1 MNTQYLYD
9 GSGNRR
15 ESTKNGIVTRYVLD
29 LMGMTN
35 VLMETD
41 ASNTPQNYY
50 IYGLGLISR
59 IDGNNQTRYYH
70 DDFRGSTIAITDANA
85 NITHQYQYDDYGNI
99 LQIQETDFNPFRYVG
114 KFGVMYEDESL
125 YFMRARYYD
134 PEIGR
139 FISEDP
145 IWSTNLHPYAGNNPI
160 IFTDANGRLP
170 LPAGY
175 KKEPSWISSKWGS
188 IKKSLKMLELVTNGS
203 KVSEAAKTGGKF
215 IKAKDEG
222 EFIGLNAAMTV
233 DAYNSRFK
241 PGDNLEVGSQ
251 DWEKQFDSKIKI
263 VEVLLNMFHKTKINP
278 VSQGILKGFEDDE
291 DLNPV
296 KNLHKFQKGVKNRR
310 SIEQDILNGR
320 Y

>member
-1 MNTQYLYD
+1 
-9 GSGNRR
+9 
-15 ESTKNGIVTRYVLD
+15 
-29 LMGMTN
+29 
-35 VLMETD
+35 
-41 ASNTPQNYY
+41 
-50 IYGLGLISR
+50 
-59 IDGNNQTRYYH
+59 
-70 DDFRGSTIAITDANA
+70 
-85 NITHQYQYDDYGNI
+85 
-99 LQIQETDFNPFRYVG
+99 
-114 KFGVMYEDESL
+114 
-125 YFMRARYYD
+125 
-134 PEIGR
+134 
-139 FISEDP
+139 
-145 IWSTNLHPYAGNNPI
+145 
-160 IFTDANGRLP
+160 
-170 LPAGY
+170 
-175 KKEPSWISSKWGS
+175 
-188 IKKSLKMLELVTNGS
+188 MLELVTNGS

>member
-114 KFGVMYEDESL
+114 KFGVMY
-125 YFMRARYYD
+125 
-134 PEIGR
+134 
-139 FISEDP
+139 
-145 IWSTNLHPYAGNNPI
+145 
-160 IFTDANGRLP
+160 
-170 LPAGY
+170 
-175 KKEPSWISSKWGS
+175 
-188 IKKSLKMLELVTNGS
+188 
-203 KVSEAAKTGGKF
+203 
-215 IKAKDEG
+215 
-222 EFIGLNAAMTV
+222 
-233 DAYNSRFK
+233 
-241 PGDNLEVGSQ
+241 
-251 DWEKQFDSKIKI
+251 
-263 VEVLLNMFHKTKINP
+263 
-278 VSQGILKGFEDDE
+278 
-291 DLNPV
+291 
-296 KNLHKFQKGVKNRR
+296 
-310 SIEQDILNGR
+310 
-320 Y
+320 